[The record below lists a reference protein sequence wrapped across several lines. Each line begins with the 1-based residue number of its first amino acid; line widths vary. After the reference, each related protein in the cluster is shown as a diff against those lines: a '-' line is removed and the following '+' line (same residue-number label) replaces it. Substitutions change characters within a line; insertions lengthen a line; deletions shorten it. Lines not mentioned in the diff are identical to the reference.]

1 MPRELPPNAAALR
14 AQAAAPAP
22 SGPEPDDANPVELAF
37 EVADDIALSL
47 RSIACAVSSLAL
59 SSVPHVVADE
69 AATVGEI
76 ERRAAALTLAQAA
89 AALAS
94 SMLGDVDMPAAPD
107 KPTQAAGVELP

>member
-59 SSVPHVVADE
+59 LHATNADDVTDD
-69 AATVGEI
+69 AKQ
-76 ERRAAALTLAQAA
+76 RRAATLTLAQAA

-94 SMLGDVDMPAAPD
+94 SMLGDVDMPAAGDEPAKD
-107 KPTQAAGVELP
+107 VP